1 MAKGLPRSLGRYT
14 ALRDV
19 SPKQYRYTLNNF
31 AVTVAAAA
39 AGVAFGNAVLG
50 DLPEGQIIYHA
61 GTAKLAFS
69 TVDTD
74 LVPTWNGDFSIGT
87 TPDADGSLATTEV
100 DIIAST
106 AIGPAVAR
114 VAAAVR
120 GSTTTQ
126 AVLNNQNG
134 ALELNLNVLVDA
146 ADFTDAGSA
155 ILLVNGYVDL
165 VLTVLFDD

>member
-19 SPKQYRYTLNNF
+19 SPKQYRYVLNNL
-31 AVTVAAAA
+31 AVTVAAAG
-39 AGVAFGNAVLG
+39 AGVAFGTVVLG

-61 GTAKLAFS
+61 GTAKLGFTTA
-69 TVDTD
+69 DTD
-74 LVPTWNGDFSIGT
+74 LVATWNGDFSIGT
-87 TPDADGSLATTEV
+87 APDADGSLAGTEV

-106 AIGPAVAR
+106 SVGPAVAR

-120 GSTTTQ
+120 GSNTTA
-126 AVLNNQNG
+126 AVLNNQN
-134 ALELNLNVLVDA
+134 AAMELNLNVLVDA

-155 ILLVNGYVDL
+155 ILLVNGYLDL